1 MSLLASIFQIAGIIL
16 LAIGS
21 LSCILNL
28 IVFTSKSLR
37 KNPCAMCFV
46 AISTVNLLYLYLGLL
61 PTILQSGFSMNPGIS
76 NIVFCRSFY
85 YVNFILS
92 ILGPTYLIVTS
103 IDRTLATSRNA
114 GTRKRSTR
122 RLALLCLIS
131 SSLFWALF
139 QIHIFIYV
147 DIIQIAPTYFLC
159 YYQAGLY
166 TAFITYYSLFIVGI
180 TPPVLMG
187 IFGFLTLR
195 NIRQVSQAIHRSH
208 ASTVETITAGR
219 SHVIHSKDRQLIRIV
234 FMEIMIYLIS
244 RFPST
249 IFLIYQQITQNE
261 TKSDAQISIEQFVA
275 NITYFTGFIDSSISC
290 YANILI
296 SKNFRE
302 ELKRIFRCR

>member
-1 MSLLASIFQIAGIIL
+1 MSILSSLFQIAGIIL

-28 IVFTSKSLR
+28 IVFTSNSLR

-46 AISTVNLLYLYLGLL
+46 GISTVDLLYLYLGLL
-61 PTILQSGFSMNPGIS
+61 PTILQSGFNINPGTS
-76 NIVFCRSFY
+76 NIVFCRCFY
-85 YVNFILS
+85 YVDFILS
-92 ILGPTYLIVTS
+92 ILGPTYLIITS
-103 IDRTLATSRNA
+103 IERTLVTSRNA
-114 GTRKRSTR
+114 GIRKRSTR
-122 RLALLCLIS
+122 RLVLLCLIS
-131 SSLFWALF
+131 SILFWALF
-139 QIHIFIYV
+139 QIHIFIYIN
-147 DIIQIAPTYFLC
+147 IIQIAPNYFLC

-166 TAFITYYSLFIVGI
+166 TAFITFYSLFIVGI

-195 NIRQVSQAIHRSH
+195 NIRQVSQVRHHSH
-208 ASTVETITAGR
+208 TSIIETIAAGR
-219 SHVIHSKDRQLIRIV
+219 PHAIHSKDRQLIRIV

-249 IFLIYQQITQNE
+249 IFLIYQQITQHE
-261 TKSDAQISIEQFVA
+261 TKSDAQISIEQFIA

-296 SKNFRE
+296 SKNFRT